1 MQAMAWVLLS
11 VAFGF
16 QFPFFACPG
25 APGKLSSKLGCWSSS
40 ASLKDMETRRSSSD
54 GSSREHRPAGVLTS
68 VLLDDVPT
76 CQTWCDRRDISQP
89 SAT

>member
-25 APGKLSSKLGCWSSS
+25 APGKLSSKMGCWSSS
-40 ASLKDMETRRSSSD
+40 ASLKDMETRRTSSD
-54 GSSREHRPAGVLTS
+54 GSARELRPAAVLTS

-76 CQTWCDRRDISQP
+76 CQTWCDRRDISQY